1 MVAFFN
7 FVEKMMSSKSYFNGL
22 SGGRKSMRLKNH
34 DYGSMGYYFITM
46 CCQNRLRWMGEV
58 VDGKMKLNEIG
69 MIIFEEWL
77 STEQKR
83 GNVKLHE
90 FVVMPD
96 HFHGLIE
103 ISHSVKKAINHEKFY
118 SPKNTIGS
126 IVRGFK
132 SSTTVQLYEYISSH
146 ELHWRRGELIFAP
159 NTKGK
164 EFAPNDS
171 DKRFTSDESVR
182 KLVRDESAIGR
193 GELIF
198 APNTT
203 GMEFVPNEQEMKYAL
218 HDSEMNSALHDS
230 EIKSVPNNSEHG
242 STSDELEK
250 NCAPFKLWQ
259 RGYYDRFIRTQDE
272 LNAIKNYIKANPSR
286 WAGKMNEISL

>member
-1 MVAFFN
+1 MASGFN
-7 FVEKMMSSKSYFNGL
+7 FVKKMKSSKSYFNGL

-69 MIIFEEWL
+69 KMIFEEWL

-90 FVVMPD
+90 FVIMPD

-132 SSTTVQLYEYISSH
+132 SSTTTQLYNYISSH

-159 NTKGK
+159 NTKGR
-164 EFAPNDS
+164 EI
-171 DKRFTSDESVR
+171 V
-182 KLVRDESAIGR
+182 
-193 GELIF
+193 
-198 APNTT
+198 PNTT
-203 GMEFVPNEQEMKYAL
+203 GMEFVPNAIGKEFASNELDMKSAL
-218 HDSEMNSALHDS
+218 HDSEMNSVL
-230 EIKSVPNNSEHG
+230 NNSGHE

-250 NCAPFKLWQ
+250 TCAPFKLWQ
-259 RGYYDRFIRTQDE
+259 RGYYDRFIRTHDD

-286 WAGKMNEISL
+286 WTSRMNENSL

>member
-1 MVAFFN
+1 
-7 FVEKMMSSKSYFNGL
+7 
-22 SGGRKSMRLKNH
+22 MRLKNH

-69 MIIFEEWL
+69 KMIFEEWL

-90 FVVMPD
+90 FVIMPD

-132 SSTTVQLYEYISSH
+132 SSTTTQLYNYISSH

-164 EFAPNDS
+164 EFAPSNS
-171 DKRFTSDESVR
+171 DNRSTLDESETNFF
-182 KLVRDESAIGR
+182 RDESAFGR

-203 GMEFVPNEQEMKYAL
+203 GVEFAPNEQEMTSALHDSEMKSDL
-218 HDSEMNSALHDS
+218 HDSEMNSAR
-230 EIKSVPNNSEHG
+230 NN
-242 STSDELEK
+242 LERT
-250 NCAPFKLWQ
+250 CAPFKLWQ

-272 LNAIKNYIKANPSR
+272 LNAIKNYIKLNPSR
-286 WAGKMNEISL
+286 WTSRMNENSL

>member
-1 MVAFFN
+1 
-7 FVEKMMSSKSYFNGL
+7 
-22 SGGRKSMRLKNH
+22 
-34 DYGSMGYYFITM
+34 
-46 CCQNRLRWMGEV
+46 MGEV

-69 MIIFEEWL
+69 KMIFEEWL

-90 FVVMPD
+90 FVIMPD

-103 ISHSVKKAINHEKFY
+103 IKYSVENVVKHEKFY
-118 SPKNTIGS
+118 CPKNTIGS

-132 SSTTVQLYEYISSH
+132 SSTTTQLYNYISSH
-146 ELHWRRGELIFAP
+146 ELHWRRGELILAP
-159 NTKGK
+159 NTNGMEFAPIEPGK
-164 EFAPNDS
+164 EFAPSNS
-171 DKRFTSDESVR
+171 DNRYTLDESETNFF
-182 KLVRDESAIGR
+182 RDESAFGR

-203 GMEFVPNEQEMKYAL
+203 GMEFAHNTAGMEFAPNTTGVEFASNEQEMKSAL
-218 HDSEMNSALHDS
+218 HDSEMKSAFHDS
-230 EIKSVPNNSEHG
+230 EMNSVLNNSEHK

-250 NCAPFKLWQ
+250 TCAPFKLWQ

-272 LNAIKNYIKANPSR
+272 WNGIKNYIKLNPSR
-286 WAGKMNEISL
+286 WTSRMNENSL

>member
-1 MVAFFN
+1 
-7 FVEKMMSSKSYFNGL
+7 
-22 SGGRKSMRLKNH
+22 
-34 DYGSMGYYFITM
+34 
-46 CCQNRLRWMGEV
+46 MGEV

-69 MIIFEEWL
+69 KMIFEEWL

-90 FVVMPD
+90 FVIMPD

-103 ISHSVKKAINHEKFY
+103 ITHSVENVVKHEKFY
-118 SPKNTIGS
+118 CPKHTIGS

-132 SSTTVQLYEYISSH
+132 SSTTTQLYNYISSH
-146 ELHWRRGELIFAP
+146 ELHWR
-159 NTKGK
+159 
-164 EFAPNDS
+164 
-171 DKRFTSDESVR
+171 
-182 KLVRDESAIGR
+182 R

-230 EIKSVPNNSEHG
+230 EIKSVTNNSEHG
-242 STSDELEK
+242 STSEESEKKYVKEESAFGRGELIFAPNTTGMEFAPNEPEMK
-250 NCAPFKLWQ
+250 SALHDSEMKSTFHDSEMNSVRNNLERTCAPFKLWQ

-272 LNAIKNYIKANPSR
+272 LNAIKNYIKLNPSR
-286 WAGKMNEISL
+286 WTSRMNENSF